1 MQTMNARG
9 WVLLSALRLMCV
21 SSNDEPNL
29 HSDVCAKRTRSAHLG
44 SSVLLPCI
52 FAANDSDP
60 VIWAHGAKRDLV
72 RLNSEG
78 RIKFVDHRYGRLKA
92 FPNQG
97 SLGNYSIRI
106 DQLQGSDLGLY
117 NCTRGRGCV
126 EVELLAERGAAG
138 GENIVLI
145 YACVG
150 VAVFV
155 LVCIAGYCLM
165 KCMSCCCDR
174 KMENTNN
181 PEDAIPE
188 AASAP
193 PEGTSR
199 GPTGQRQSGE
209 GDNNLVYENDDQ
221 DPSIQ
226 QDYLNR
232 NYCHPIDRPPPTQ
245 GTGGD
250 DPNQLGQSQG
260 AKQGFHR
267 DLFNRLRQASIGR
280 HYYANQIEMM
290 RQQATSAQA
299 DNNSGAA
306 AAAGFG
312 KKKKKKNKKNGEI
325 RNPIYNQSA
334 EQLNLQ

>member
-199 GPTGQRQSGE
+199 GPTGQRQS
-209 GDNNLVYENDDQ
+209 
-221 DPSIQ
+221 
-226 QDYLNR
+226 
-232 NYCHPIDRPPPTQ
+232 DRPPPTQ